1 MSIKKMEDT
10 SLSYSNDS
18 STIKIDNNDNNIK
31 KEKKI
36 STDKIVAIVIGI
48 FAIIGIVLT
57 ALAFFGIFDE
67 PERPIV
73 DIVPKK

>member
-67 PERPIV
+67 PERPTV
-73 DIVPKK
+73 YIVPKK